1 MKNWI
6 KENLGKSF
14 TAFGL
19 VIAIASF
26 IVGVY
31 FAQHDIKNDLQIKE
45 TKIESLKQQI
55 RELKDD
61 DIWYIKQWISNPS
74 NYR

>member
-19 VIAIASF
+19 VIAVGSF
-26 IVGVY
+26 IFWVY

-45 TKIESLKQQI
+45 TKIESLK
-55 RELKDD
+55 REIKDLKDD